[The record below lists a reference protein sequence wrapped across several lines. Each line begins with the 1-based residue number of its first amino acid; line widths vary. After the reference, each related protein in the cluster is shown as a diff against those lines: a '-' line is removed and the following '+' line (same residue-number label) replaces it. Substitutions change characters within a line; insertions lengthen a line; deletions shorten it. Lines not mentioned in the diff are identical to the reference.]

1 MLTEHPLE
9 QAEPFERSLKMC
21 ICSLEQSKSYTL
33 FGPFRT
39 VKSIYLEI
47 RAITR
52 IVWDTFVINSFFF
65 IRMQYLWEHLG
76 SESFISLACIMFP
89 HSHFQRHLPL
99 LDLIN
104 KWGEFCSSVAVHEM
118 IARSSSNRND
128 TIRAFVVISQAAIK
142 ASELSFTTRLWCNPS
157 VSQATSL
164 SHLKQKL

>member
-21 ICSLEQSKSYTL
+21 ICFLEQSKSYTL
-33 FGPFRT
+33 LGPFRV
-39 VKSIYLEI
+39 VKSIYLGR

-76 SESFISLACIMFP
+76 YERFISLSCIMFP

-104 KWGEFCSSVAVHEM
+104 KWGEFCPSVAVHEM

-128 TIRAFVVISQAAIK
+128 ISIRCHLPSSHKSLIAFLHHQTVVQ
-142 ASELSFTTRLWCNPS
+142 S
-157 VSQATSL
+157 VGRSGNLSL